1 MKHPQAF
8 ISQRKSLNEFA
19 LQDFKHNKQTNSL
32 DFSNQLQAS
41 FENQNNFG
49 CRENANDIYNLIDEY
64 QTEDFSEQNRQLCA
78 INLSLNA
85 NQKEFNNYFSKC
97 KTLLNNEYVQRE
109 GFKERRSATGPD
121 SLIQKRMEKA
131 QRKENVVE
139 FGPRREGELQGD
151 SDRRIER
158 HYSSTRSMQ
167 ANSKNGAKGKSIM
180 QFVNKLKKSTPF
192 SQSKKRFHLKQKIM
206 TGGNQD
212 KLHQKK
218 QQKSTFFMSQ
228 KEPNINQ
235 KPNTELFLKY
245 KFFNLCFRILER
257 LFVCKA
263 DRFKFFFWAS
273 LLRIRIQGKPFLN
286 KSLEINKIK
295 FIDKLNKKSSP
306 KKTSAPASKE
316 LETKKIENIFY
327 SKNLDDSKK
336 KKQTTY
342 NFFFENVYNLK
353 PDNKKVLSNQY
364 TEMDDIFKTSSNLQN
379 VNFYF
384 ESNIKSN
391 NSNFTDTGKGDK
403 FLNSE
408 MNESS
413 QKKTS
418 IIQNFVN
425 LIEKNENKMGT
436 PFSREH
442 LDDFRN
448 FSSLDNE
455 NQFLFETFCED
466 QNKNNQRPKIKKK
479 LKSKSKDKGKK
490 LKAPINV
497 KTIKKKFKIKSKS
510 RSKKGLNLSAKN
522 WIKKVKKV
530 PMFDQK
536 YKKGRKNKNPNARA
550 KQTLKYIR
558 HSLKSKK
565 GTLTTFARSNTGK
578 SQKSKSKQSQP
589 NLLKNKKKDLKNTEI
604 YDLEK
609 PKAPKK
615 KLKLNKK
622 MISEMSTRN
631 SVIFKDFYLQK
642 TFDSRPSTNKIK
654 HSLRN
659 SNLFFSTN
667 F

>member
-1 MKHPQAF
+1 M
-8 ISQRKSLNEFA
+8 
-19 LQDFKHNKQTNSL
+19 
-32 DFSNQLQAS
+32 
-41 FENQNNFG
+41 
-49 CRENANDIYNLIDEY
+49 
-64 QTEDFSEQNRQLCA
+64 
-78 INLSLNA
+78 
-85 NQKEFNNYFSKC
+85 
-97 KTLLNNEYVQRE
+97 
-109 GFKERRSATGPD
+109 
-121 SLIQKRMEKA
+121 
-131 QRKENVVE
+131 
-139 FGPRREGELQGD
+139 
-151 SDRRIER
+151 
-158 HYSSTRSMQ
+158 
-167 ANSKNGAKGKSIM
+167 
-180 QFVNKLKKSTPF
+180 
-192 SQSKKRFHLKQKIM
+192 
-206 TGGNQD
+206 
-212 KLHQKK
+212 
-218 QQKSTFFMSQ
+218 
-228 KEPNINQ
+228 
-235 KPNTELFLKY
+235 
-245 KFFNLCFRILER
+245 
-257 LFVCKA
+257 
-263 DRFKFFFWAS
+263 
-273 LLRIRIQGKPFLN
+273 
-286 KSLEINKIK
+286 
-295 FIDKLNKKSSP
+295 
-306 KKTSAPASKE
+306 
-316 LETKKIENIFY
+316 
-327 SKNLDDSKK
+327 
-336 KKQTTY
+336 
-342 NFFFENVYNLK
+342 K